1 MSDRD
6 SAHERLIKTL
16 QQAPSREW
24 IEQYLDLVKEVIEF
38 AELENDDPRLV
49 LSLKRRRNLPV
60 TINGR
65 YVLYGFRKYKPLVGF
80 IFPHDYK
87 ICQNCQNVRFP
98 QSSHHINI
106 NPVLEKQQS
115 KLPTSLLLK
124 DYLKNY

>member
-6 SAHERLIKTL
+6 SAHELLIKTL

-49 LSLKRRRNLPV
+49 LSLKPRRNLPV

-65 YVLYGFRKYKPLVGF
+65 YVLSGFRKHKPLVGF

-87 ICQNCQNVRFP
+87 NLSELSERAFP
-98 QSSHHINI
+98 PEFSSHQYK
-106 NPVLEKQQS
+106 PSAGETAEQAPYFFAFEG
-115 KLPTSLLLK
+115 LP
-124 DYLKNY
+124 KNY